1 MAGLRAEINLQSEV
15 GLYSKISRLEEEYEL
30 VQREYN
36 RLEVNARAVKLLYRL
51 VHARHEAMLAD
62 ITDPIR
68 QGLNSLFQQVTF
80 RRDRSLQL
88 EADLS
93 LAGLRVENE
102 ESLQPLEAFSIGTQ
116 EQMLLLARLALA
128 QFLSTG
134 ERQLVVLDDALVNS
148 DGTRRSRILDLLA
161 DAAADRFQ
169 LLILTC
175 HPDMYKELPGK
186 RYDLASL
193 LIPTGSGVN

>member
-1 MAGLRAEINLQSEV
+1 
-15 GLYSKISRLEEEYEL
+15 
-30 VQREYN
+30 
-36 RLEVNARAVKLLYRL
+36 
-51 VHARHEAMLAD
+51 
-62 ITDPIR
+62 
-68 QGLNSLFQQVTF
+68 
-80 RRDRSLQL
+80 
-88 EADLS
+88 
-93 LAGLRVENE
+93 
-102 ESLQPLEAFSIGTQ
+102 
-116 EQMLLLARLALA
+116 MLLLARLALA

-193 LIPTGSGVN
+193 LIPTGAGVN